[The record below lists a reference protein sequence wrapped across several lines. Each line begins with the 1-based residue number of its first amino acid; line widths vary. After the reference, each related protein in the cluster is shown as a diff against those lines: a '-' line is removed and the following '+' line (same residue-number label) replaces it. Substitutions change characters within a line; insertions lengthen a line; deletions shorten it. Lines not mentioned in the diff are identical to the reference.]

1 MRVEGRKVLLLL
13 DNFSGHEL
21 GVQLVG
27 GLEGLDN
34 VQIEWLPANTTSY
47 WQPLDQGI
55 IAGFKLQY
63 RAQWVTYMLRQYEA
77 NKDPNQTVNL
87 LKAI

>member
-1 MRVEGRKVLLLL
+1 MTGLIMEEYLRWLDNKMRVEGRKVLLLL

-21 GVQLVG
+21 SVQLVS

-34 VQIEWLPANTTSY
+34 VRIEWLPANTTSH

-55 IAGFKLQY
+55 ITGFKL
-63 RAQWVTYMLRQYEA
+63 
-77 NKDPNQTVNL
+77 
-87 LKAI
+87 